1 MAINV
6 EFDGWVNEVK
16 VLDWGTILKVSHDQ
30 RAKNDAGEWETVGKD
45 YFDVTVTADQAAV
58 VGSAKKVHI
67 IGTLKVGTYQKR
79 DGGTGV
85 ALKVRAQSVSVV
97 ERTQA
102 SVETVDAPF

>member
-16 VLDWGTILKVSHDQ
+16 VLDWGTVLKVTHDQ
-30 RAKNDAGEWETVGKD
+30 RAKNDAGQWETVGKD

-58 VGSAKKVHI
+58 VGSAKKVHV
-67 IGTLKVGTYQKR
+67 IGTLKVGTYAKK

-85 ALKVRAQSVSVV
+85 ALKVRAQTVSVI
-97 ERTQA
+97 EKPA
-102 SVETVDAPF
+102 SSADTLNAPF